1 MHFETRIFKTSEV
14 LISNGIVNQITL
26 LGRSNDYGNL
36 LEEHSK
42 GILIRRL
49 YTPFIHSSRFL
60 KVLFFSAWLFWVL
73 AYLIL
78 KRPQILN
85 IHSASLLP
93 FAGLQR
99 ILNKKCHIIYD
110 AHELETETNN
120 ISPLSKVI
128 KKTFEKYFINSCHHT
143 FVVSPMIR
151 DWYIN
156 KYQITNINV
165 LLNAPKI
172 KTSSGSGVDVR
183 KKFNLTSNDFIV
195 SYVGLLAKGRGI
207 EVMLE
212 MADDLN
218 NDLRF
223 LFIGFGP
230 EKYNIINH
238 PQFGK
243 KIFYLEPQPQDILIE
258 TLRSVDFG
266 FSYYHP
272 SCLSLDYSL
281 PNKFFEYLNAGV
293 PVIVG
298 RGKQLKKILFE
309 YEIGIVVDDESLM
322 AHLQDE
328 MKTFSNKKNL
338 DKEIHRFISDFNWEK
353 NSEEMLEIYKNLSDP
368 IDNNC

>member
-1 MHFETRIFKTSEV
+1 MQFETRIFKTSEV
-14 LISNGIVNQITL
+14 LISSGIVNRITL
-26 LGRSNDYGNL
+26 LGRSSKFDNL
-36 LEEHSK
+36 SEEQSTGVH
-42 GILIRRL
+42 IRRL
-49 YTPFIHSSRFL
+49 YTPFIYSSRLL
-60 KVLFFSAWLFWVL
+60 KVLFFIVWLIWVL
-73 AYLIL
+73 IYLIL

-93 FAGLQR
+93 FAGIQR
-99 ILNKKCHIIYD
+99 ILNRKCHIIYD

-120 ISPLSKVI
+120 ISHMSRFI
-128 KKTFEKYFINSCHHT
+128 KKIFEKYFINSCHHT

-151 DWYIN
+151 DWYIS
-156 KYQITNINV
+156 KYKIKNINV

-172 KTSSGSGVDVR
+172 RTSAGSGVDVR
-183 KKFNLTSNDFIV
+183 KKFNLTSTDFIV

-212 MADDLN
+212 MAENPN

-230 EKYNIINH
+230 EKDSVLNH

-243 KIFYLEPQPQDILIE
+243 KVFYLSPQPQDILID
-258 TLRSVDFG
+258 TLKTVDFG

-293 PVIVG
+293 PVVVG

-309 YEIGIVVDDESLM
+309 YEIGIVVDNETLMTSLC
-322 AHLQDE
+322 DE
-328 MKTFSNKKNL
+328 MKNFSKKKNV
-338 DKEIHRFISDFNWEK
+338 DIEIQRFISDFNWEK
-353 NSEEMLEIYKNLSDP
+353 NSEEMLEIYKNLSY
-368 IDNNC
+368 